1 MWPLRQP
8 LGIASCS
15 AGWLYANAKTP
26 AATFAGLVRPSADVR
41 TLNCCRDWHV
51 AREEPVQDLCRCVRP
66 EMWLRLAPSKGPLQG
81 RPRLNLHGK
90 SPQARAPH
98 MRSESPS
105 CKCCRVS
112 LQRRLVSSQGGILA
126 FQCSIVSWRCRSISR
141 HRLMPGCIVACQ
153 CQNCSRDLHLC
164 QTRQPGLLQ
173 MP

>member
-1 MWPLRQP
+1 MWPLHQP

-66 EMWLRLAPSKGPLQG
+66 EMWSRLAPSKGPSQG
-81 RPRLNLHGK
+81 RPRLNLHRK

-98 MRSESPS
+98 MPYESPS
-105 CKCCRVS
+105 CKRCRVHTSAALFPPKEVS
-112 LQRRLVSSQGGILA
+112 LHSNAASFHDSAEASLG
-126 FQCSIVSWRCRSISR
+126 IVSCQR
-141 HRLMPGCIVACQ
+141 CIVACQ
-153 CQNCSRDLHLC
+153 CRNCSRDWHLC
-164 QTRQPGLLQ
+164 QARQPGLLQ